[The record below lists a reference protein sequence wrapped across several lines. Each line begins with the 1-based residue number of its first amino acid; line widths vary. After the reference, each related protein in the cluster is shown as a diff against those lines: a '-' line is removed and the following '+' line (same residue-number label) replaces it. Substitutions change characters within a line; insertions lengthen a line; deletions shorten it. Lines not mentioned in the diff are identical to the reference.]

1 VLSVSFLSEPW
12 TWGAIQLIDSTMGLN
27 SNKGTKSDIE
37 IAPAERALDRFSSCF
52 FEPVVQIGSGRA
64 VATANKLLAGAVSRQ
79 ALDLRTIEALLQV
92 VANGPGSFVATCL
105 NDLRHLVGIKLPKL
119 AA

>member
-1 VLSVSFLSEPW
+1 VRE
-12 TWGAIQLIDSTMGLN
+12 
-27 SNKGTKSDIE
+27 SDIE

-105 NDLRHLVGIKLPKL
+105 NEPAAFSGNQAPKIGRL
-119 AA
+119 NWADNLGFHIRIRP

>member
-1 VLSVSFLSEPW
+1 MLPRMIRPDPVGQTFSSLLQ
-12 TWGAIQLIDSTMGLN
+12 TWLN

-37 IAPAERALDRFSSCF
+37 IAAAERALDRFSSCF

-64 VATANKLLAGAVSRQ
+64 VATANKLVAGAVSQR

-92 VANGPGSFVATCL
+92 ITNGPDHPWQHASTTY
-105 NDLRHLVGIKLPKL
+105 GI
-119 AA
+119 